1 MFQLFDRSTA
11 LDAETFSADVD
22 SAAVTVPD
30 AELLFR
36 GEYQRVGSSGLKIV
50 GEDGKSFFIADYFVK
65 RPYLMSPEGA
75 TLSAHVVESLAGPLA
90 PGQFAQAGGAAASA
104 PVIGRVD
111 ALSGSATVVRNGV
124 TVSLN
129 VGDNVRQG
137 DVVQTSGSSSVAI
150 VFADGSTFS
159 LSANAR
165 MVLDSFVFNAGGTGN
180 AAAISLVQGAFSFI
194 AGQVAKTGDMRVE
207 TPVATLGIRGTAVL
221 VEISANDGRTRFSV
235 MVEPDGSTGAFNVY
249 NKTTGALIATVN
261 NSQIAWVVSPVG
273 PLQVIA
279 QQEQKTPAQLQQELG
294 IVQQIFTIFNNN
306 QQNPFVPQDSPER
319 RGDNPN
325 NIQTAQ
331 GGGSSGEAL
340 SVSVQIPG
348 DNSSADGGFVTAT
361 VALNPIGTV
370 SGPASPPST
379 TVTTP
384 AAGGTAPQPT
394 DGGSGNPFDFS
405 KAKTGQ
411 VITGSDADD
420 VIIGS
425 GFDDTIDAAAGN
437 DLVMGGAGNDDIIA
451 GHGEG
456 DDSYDGGV
464 GTDTVSFVS
473 ANGVVFHLNE
483 SVLANGDK
491 LSRAQSFFTGND
503 VFTNIESIVASPGN
517 DLFYV
522 HLDGSWSIDAL
533 AGFDTLSFT
542 NRSEGLVISLGAGGS
557 TGVAGTATSTQLG
570 TVGFV
575 NIESIV
581 GSSGNDAF
589 VVNDLPEWVAVGGEP
604 IWIVDGGEG
613 TDELRVIGSNGLTYN
628 LDPDPSNASQPT
640 IDLPNGQLRFS
651 GFESIIAGAGHDTFV
666 FRDLSTPAID
676 AGAGTDT
683 LRLVDGTDI
692 LDLSAGPGIANFEIL
707 DLAADSASNTIHLDL
722 TDFGRIGSLP
732 LRVRGN
738 ENDVIKLTNIAGVSA
753 EIVRVQSN
761 VLSETAF
768 SDGLTDGVRFDVYR
782 VSAGT
787 DQHLVYIQRGVQVGT
802 PVGANDDQ
810 GTMGEKQNAQFDV
823 LANDTGGILAT
834 LTALDV
840 VSVVGPPG
848 IALGTPSITIADNK
862 ISIAPGT
869 AFNALAPGQVAIIT
883 IDYTM
888 QNGIGEV
895 SSATATI
902 TIIGANDPPVISGAV
917 TGQAVEDGP
926 DVTLNGLSNA
936 SDADGNPLGLIVVLN
951 NLPEGV
957 TYNGTTQSFT
967 LDPGHAAYQSL
978 AAGQQS
984 VVQVNYHVFDGVVSS
999 PAAVSWTVTGTNDAP
1014 VVSGPVTGD
1023 ATEQGAP
1030 VTLDALKNAYDPDA
1044 GTTLSVVNIPNNLP
1058 SGVTYNPLTQTFTLD
1073 PASAAYQA
1081 LAQGQQTTVTVNY
1094 GVSDGIATTPASVL
1108 WTVTGTNDVP
1118 VVSGTVTGE
1127 ATEDGSLVSLN
1138 ALANASD
1145 PDAGTTLSV
1154 VNIPSN
1160 LPLGVTYNPLAQ
1172 TFALDPASAAYQA
1185 LAQGQ
1190 QTTVTVHYGVSDG
1203 IATTPASV
1211 SWTVTG
1217 TNDAPVVS
1225 GAVMGAATEG
1235 GPPVTLN
1242 ARANASDVDANAA
1255 LSVVDIPATL
1265 PAGVI
1270 FNAVNQTFTLDPAHG
1285 DYQSLA
1291 ESEQLTV
1298 TVSYGISDGIVTTP
1312 ASASWTVT
1320 GTAAEP
1326 VAFDDA
1332 REISENAVTLID
1344 VLANDAVG
1352 IANKSLVSLGTAT
1365 ITGPQGVPLD
1375 LPGISIENDQIRI
1388 TPGTAFDALAQGQ
1401 TATIV
1406 IPYTMQANGTQLSAT
1421 ATVTVLGAND
1431 APVIVVADTTGSV
1444 SADSPLGSVA
1454 AGYLTAG
1461 NSLINGLGG
1470 SAGFGEGLLDRNDD
1484 LSTSAINI
1492 TAIFGEQGLNFF
1504 GSYYNSIYI
1513 NNNGNITFNGPLSS
1527 FTPSQIAGGGN
1538 NPIIAPFWADVDTR
1552 PTTSLSPTPGGNST
1566 GANLVYYDLD
1576 AENGVLTI
1584 TWDDVG
1590 YFSEKTNKL
1599 NAFQLQLIDRGN
1611 GDFDILFRY
1620 EDIDWTTGDASGGSG
1635 GLGGTPARAGYTAGD
1650 NNAAHYFELAGSG
1663 TEGAMRALDTTIG
1676 STGLAGVHVFEVRS
1690 GAVSTP
1696 STAGTIQFYDV
1707 DANDSHIVSVA
1718 YNPAMSSGST
1728 ALGALNTTLA
1738 QQAGLVTWQYI
1749 IDPAVLSGLEP
1760 GSNHIEVFDVT
1771 IDDGKG
1777 GTVTQP
1783 VTITVYGPQ
1792 GGTLDGPLVG
1802 FSAPYVEEDNAAP
1815 IVSNINFIDVVYED
1829 VPFHFDPAA
1838 FVANATDPDGDIISL
1853 GTVADSLHGASV
1865 TLNPDGSVTYDPTAS
1880 AIIHALNS
1888 GQTIEDTFE
1897 FTLRDEHGAISN
1909 TAIARLIV
1917 YGANEFSI

>member
-11 LDAETFSADVD
+11 LDAETFSAEVD

-90 PGQFAQAGGAAASA
+90 PGQFAQAGGPAASA

-111 ALSGSATVVRNGV
+111 ALTGSATVVRNGV

-273 PLQVIA
+273 PLQVVA

-348 DNSSADGGFVTAT
+348 ANSSADGGFVTAT
-361 VALNPIGTV
+361 VTLNPIGTV
-370 SGPASPPST
+370 SQPTSLPNT
-379 TVTTP
+379 TVTAPATGSP
-384 AAGGTAPQPT
+384 AAQPT
-394 DGGSGNPFDFS
+394 DGDSGNPFDFS

-411 VITGSDADD
+411 VITGSEADD

-456 DDSYDGGV
+456 DDRYDGGD

-491 LSRAQSFFTGND
+491 LSRAQSFFTGSD

-522 HLDGSWSIDAL
+522 HMDGSWSLDAG
-533 AGFDTLSFT
+533 AGFDTLSFA
-542 NRSEGLVISLGAGGS
+542 NRSEGLVISLGSGGS

-589 VVNDLPEWVAVGGEP
+589 VVNDLPEWVAVGGDP

-613 TDELRVIGSNGLTYN
+613 TDVLRVIGSNGLTYN
-628 LDPDPSNASQPT
+628 LESDPSGASQPT

-666 FRDLSTPAID
+666 FRDLSMPAID

-683 LRLVDGTDI
+683 LRFVDGLDI

-732 LRVRGN
+732 LRIRGN
-738 ENDVIKLTNIAGVSA
+738 ENDVIKFTNIADLDA
-753 EIVRVQSN
+753 EIVRLETN

-810 GTMGEKQNAQFDV
+810 GTMGEKQSAQFDV
-823 LANDTGGILAT
+823 LANDTGGILST

-848 IALGTPSITIADNK
+848 VALGTPSITIADNK
-862 ISIAPGT
+862 ISITPGT
-869 AFNALAPGQVAIIT
+869 AFNALAPGQVATIT

-926 DVTLNGLSNA
+926 EVTLNGLSNA

-978 AAGQQS
+978 AAGQQT
-984 VVQVNYHVFDGVVSS
+984 VVQVNYHVFDGVVST
-999 PAAVSWTVTGTNDAP
+999 PAAVSWTVTGKNDTP
-1014 VVSGPVTGD
+1014 VVSGAVTGI
-1023 ATEQGAP
+1023 TTSGGA
-1030 VTLDALKNAYDPDA
+1030 VVSLYALENASDVDV
-1044 GTTLSVVNIPNNLP
+1044 GTMLSVVNVPGRLP
-1058 SGVTYNPLTQTFTLD
+1058 AGVSFNAANQTFSLD
-1073 PASAAYQA
+1073 PDHPAYQS
-1081 LAQGQQTTVTVNY
+1081 LAAGQEIIVSVDY
-1094 GVSDGIATTPASVL
+1094 GISDGTATTSALVS
-1108 WTVTGTNDVP
+1108 WTVMGTNHGP
-1118 VVSGTVTGE
+1118 FVSGAVTGA
-1127 ATEDGSLVSLN
+1127 ATEGGPTVPLD

-1145 PDAGTTLSV
+1145 MDAGTILSV
-1154 VNIPSN
+1154 VNVPIN
-1160 LPLGVTYNPLAQ
+1160 LPAGVTFNAANHTFSLNPGHPDYESLA
-1172 TFALDPASAAYQA
+1172 A
-1185 LAQGQ
+1185 GQ
-1190 QTTVTVHYGVSDG
+1190 ESIVTVEYGVSDG
-1203 IATTPASV
+1203 VTTTSASV
-1211 SWTVTG
+1211 SWTLTG
-1217 TNDAPVVS
+1217 TNDAPVLSTPIADQSVAEDTPWS
-1225 GAVMGAATEG
+1225 FTVPTDAIVDVDGDPLTYTASLGDGSALPSWLTFNAATQTFSGTPPTNFHGELELKVAVADAISAVSDVFTLSITAVND
-1235 GPPVTLN
+1235 GPVAPDVALK
-1242 ARANASDVDANAA
+1242 ANA
-1255 LSVVDIPATL
+1255 L
-1265 PAGVI
+1265 
-1270 FNAVNQTFTLDPAHG
+1270 
-1285 DYQSLA
+1285 
-1291 ESEQLTV
+1291 
-1298 TVSYGISDGIVTTP
+1298 
-1312 ASASWTVT
+1312 
-1320 GTAAEP
+1320 
-1326 VAFDDA
+1326 
-1332 REISENAVTLID
+1332 
-1344 VLANDAVG
+1344 
-1352 IANKSLVSLGTAT
+1352 
-1365 ITGPQGVPLD
+1365 
-1375 LPGISIENDQIRI
+1375 
-1388 TPGTAFDALAQGQ
+1388 
-1401 TATIV
+1401 
-1406 IPYTMQANGTQLSAT
+1406 
-1421 ATVTVLGAND
+1421 
-1431 APVIVVADTTGSV
+1431 
-1444 SADSPLGSVA
+1444 
-1454 AGYLTAG
+1454 
-1461 NSLINGLGG
+1461 
-1470 SAGFGEGLLDRNDD
+1470 
-1484 LSTSAINI
+1484 
-1492 TAIFGEQGLNFF
+1492 
-1504 GSYYNSIYI
+1504 
-1513 NNNGNITFNGPLSS
+1513 
-1527 FTPSQIAGGGN
+1527 
-1538 NPIIAPFWADVDTR
+1538 
-1552 PTTSLSPTPGGNST
+1552 
-1566 GANLVYYDLD
+1566 
-1576 AENGVLTI
+1576 
-1584 TWDDVG
+1584 
-1590 YFSEKTNKL
+1590 
-1599 NAFQLQLIDRGN
+1599 GN
-1611 GDFDILFRY
+1611 G
-1620 EDIDWTTGDASGGSG
+1620 G
-1635 GLGGTPARAGYTAGD
+1635 
-1650 NNAAHYFELAGSG
+1650 FELAPDFAGWIVDSQPSGLDDLYSSTVVIDRTGTIFDDDYAVAVLSFSGTVPVRGGTGSG
-1663 TEGAMRALDTTIG
+1663 PSITSEVFTGIAGDQIKYVYQLSSSSSASQSDKGIVVGRIIDA
-1676 STGLAGVHVFEVRS
+1676 STGLAVQTIQNEALLGQSTGPVMLEVPLQYSGQFRIEFEVQS
-1690 GAVSTP
+1690 QDATLGFVVGARLDLGFAGILSTGVSEDDAFNFDQ
-1696 STAGTIQFYDV
+1696 SAFIAGAT
-1707 DANDSHIVSVA
+1707 DAEGDLIFLDS
-1718 YNPAMSSGST
+1718 
-1728 ALGALNTTLA
+1728 
-1738 QQAGLVTWQYI
+1738 
-1749 IDPAVLSGLEP
+1749 
-1760 GSNHIEVFDVT
+1760 
-1771 IDDGKG
+1771 
-1777 GTVTQP
+1777 VTQ
-1783 VTITVYGPQ
+1783 
-1792 GGTLDGPLVG
+1792 
-1802 FSAPYVEEDNAAP
+1802 SAY
-1815 IVSNINFIDVVYED
+1815 
-1829 VPFHFDPAA
+1829 
-1838 FVANATDPDGDIISL
+1838 
-1853 GTVADSLHGASV
+1853 GASV
-1865 TLNPDGSVTYDPTAS
+1865 TLNPDGTVTYDPTAS
-1880 AIIHALNS
+1880 ASLQALNA
-1888 GQTIEDTFE
+1888 GQTIEDSFE

-1909 TAIARLIV
+1909 IATARLIV

>member
-11 LDAETFSADVD
+11 LDAETFSAEVD

-36 GEYQRVGSSGLKIV
+36 GEYQRVGSSDLKIV

-75 TLSAHVVESLAGPLA
+75 TLSAHVVEALAGPLA
-90 PGQFAQAGGAAASA
+90 PGQFAQAGGPAASA

-111 ALSGSATVVRNGV
+111 AVAGSATAVRNGV

-137 DVVQTSGSSSVAI
+137 DIVQTSGSSSVAI

-165 MVLDSFVFNAGGTGN
+165 MVLDNFVFNAGGTGN
-180 AAAISLVQGAFSFI
+180 AAAISLVQGAVSFI

-273 PLQVIA
+273 PLQVVA

-325 NIQTAQ
+325 KVQTAQ

-348 DNSSADGGFVTAT
+348 ANSSADGGFVTAT
-361 VALNPIGTV
+361 VTLNPIGTV
-370 SGPASPPST
+370 SGPTSVPST

-384 AAGGTAPQPT
+384 AAGSTAPQP

-456 DDSYDGGV
+456 DDRYDGGV
-464 GTDTVSFVS
+464 GTDTISFIS

-522 HLDGSWSIDAL
+522 HLDGNWSIDAL
-533 AGFDTLSFT
+533 AGFDTLSFA
-542 NRSEGLVISLGAGGS
+542 NRSEGLVISLEAGGS
-557 TGVAGTATSTQLG
+557 TGVAGTANSTQLG
-570 TVGFV
+570 SVGFV

-589 VVNDLPEWVAVGGEP
+589 VLNDLPEWVAVGGEP

-692 LDLSAGPGIANFEIL
+692 LDLSAGPSIANFEIL

-902 TIIGANDPPVISGAV
+902 TIIGANDPPVVSGAV

-957 TYNGTTQSFT
+957 TYNGATQSFT

-978 AAGQQS
+978 AAGQQT
-984 VVQVNYHVFDGVVSS
+984 VVQVNYQVFDGVVST
-999 PAAVSWTVTGTNDAP
+999 PAAVSWTMV
-1014 VVSGPVTGD
+1014 
-1023 ATEQGAP
+1023 
-1030 VTLDALKNAYDPDA
+1030 
-1044 GTTLSVVNIPNNLP
+1044 
-1058 SGVTYNPLTQTFTLD
+1058 
-1073 PASAAYQA
+1073 
-1081 LAQGQQTTVTVNY
+1081 
-1094 GVSDGIATTPASVL
+1094 
-1108 WTVTGTNDVP
+1108 GTNDVP
-1118 VVSGTVTGE
+1118 VLATPIADQSVTEDTPWSFTVPTDAIVDVDGDPLTYTASLGDGSALPSWLTFNAATQTFSGTPPTNFHGELELKIAVADAISAVSDFFTLSITAVNDGPVAPDVALKANALGNGGFELAPDFAGWIVDSQPSGLDDLYSSTVVIDRTGTIFDDDYAVAVLSFSGTVPVRGGTGS
-1127 ATEDGSLVSLN
+1127 G
-1138 ALANASD
+1138 
-1145 PDAGTTLSV
+1145 
-1154 VNIPSN
+1154 PSITSE
-1160 LPLGVTYNPLAQ
+1160 VFT
-1172 TFALDPASAAYQA
+1172 
-1185 LAQGQ
+1185 
-1190 QTTVTVHYGVSDG
+1190 G
-1203 IATTPASV
+1203 IAGDQIKYVYQLSSSSSASQ
-1211 SWTVTG
+1211 
-1217 TNDAPVVS
+1217 
-1225 GAVMGAATEG
+1225 
-1235 GPPVTLN
+1235 
-1242 ARANASDVDANAA
+1242 SDK
-1255 LSVVDIPATL
+1255 
-1265 PAGVI
+1265 
-1270 FNAVNQTFTLDPAHG
+1270 
-1285 DYQSLA
+1285 
-1291 ESEQLTV
+1291 
-1298 TVSYGISDGIVTTP
+1298 GIV
-1312 ASASWTVT
+1312 V
-1320 GTAAEP
+1320 GRII
-1326 VAFDDA
+1326 DA
-1332 REISENAVTLID
+1332 
-1344 VLANDAVG
+1344 
-1352 IANKSLVSLGTAT
+1352 
-1365 ITGPQGVPLD
+1365 
-1375 LPGISIENDQIRI
+1375 
-1388 TPGTAFDALAQGQ
+1388 
-1401 TATIV
+1401 
-1406 IPYTMQANGTQLSAT
+1406 
-1421 ATVTVLGAND
+1421 
-1431 APVIVVADTTGSV
+1431 
-1444 SADSPLGSVA
+1444 
-1454 AGYLTAG
+1454 
-1461 NSLINGLGG
+1461 
-1470 SAGFGEGLLDRNDD
+1470 
-1484 LSTSAINI
+1484 
-1492 TAIFGEQGLNFF
+1492 
-1504 GSYYNSIYI
+1504 
-1513 NNNGNITFNGPLSS
+1513 
-1527 FTPSQIAGGGN
+1527 
-1538 NPIIAPFWADVDTR
+1538 
-1552 PTTSLSPTPGGNST
+1552 
-1566 GANLVYYDLD
+1566 
-1576 AENGVLTI
+1576 
-1584 TWDDVG
+1584 
-1590 YFSEKTNKL
+1590 
-1599 NAFQLQLIDRGN
+1599 
-1611 GDFDILFRY
+1611 
-1620 EDIDWTTGDASGGSG
+1620 
-1635 GLGGTPARAGYTAGD
+1635 
-1650 NNAAHYFELAGSG
+1650 
-1663 TEGAMRALDTTIG
+1663 
-1676 STGLAGVHVFEVRS
+1676 STGLAVQTIQNEALLGQSTGPVMLEVPLQYSGQFRIEFEVQS
-1690 GAVSTP
+1690 QDATLGFVVGARLDLGFAGILSTGVSEDDAFNFDQ
-1696 STAGTIQFYDV
+1696 SAFIAGAT
-1707 DANDSHIVSVA
+1707 DAEGDLIFLDS
-1718 YNPAMSSGST
+1718 
-1728 ALGALNTTLA
+1728 
-1738 QQAGLVTWQYI
+1738 
-1749 IDPAVLSGLEP
+1749 
-1760 GSNHIEVFDVT
+1760 
-1771 IDDGKG
+1771 
-1777 GTVTQP
+1777 VTQ
-1783 VTITVYGPQ
+1783 
-1792 GGTLDGPLVG
+1792 
-1802 FSAPYVEEDNAAP
+1802 SAY
-1815 IVSNINFIDVVYED
+1815 
-1829 VPFHFDPAA
+1829 
-1838 FVANATDPDGDIISL
+1838 
-1853 GTVADSLHGASV
+1853 GASV
-1865 TLNPDGSVTYDPTAS
+1865 TLNPDGTVTYDPTAS
-1880 AIIHALNS
+1880 ASLQALNA
-1888 GQTIEDTFE
+1888 GQTIEDSFE

-1909 TAIARLIV
+1909 IATARLIV